1 MCVCFTLQDSEFVM
15 KKKGGDFFI
24 NQSIGHH
31 EILLIERLDYPL
43 DYPLDYSLDYWVFKM
58 TVYREKLNLKVTI
71 KFYKGHHK
79 VL

>member
-1 MCVCFTLQDSEFVM
+1 M

-43 DYPLDYSLDYWVFKM
+43 DYPLDYSLDYGDLKM
-58 TVYREKLNLKVTI
+58 TVYREEFNLKVII
-71 KFYKGHHK
+71 KFCKGHNK
-79 VL
+79 IL